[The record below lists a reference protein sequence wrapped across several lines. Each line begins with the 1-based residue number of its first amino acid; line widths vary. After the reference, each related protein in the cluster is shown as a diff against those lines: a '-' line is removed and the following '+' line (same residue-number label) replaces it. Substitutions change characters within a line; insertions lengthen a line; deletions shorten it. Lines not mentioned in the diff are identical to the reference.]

1 MEKVQISYDAACVKE
16 AYEKRHPDR
25 KVVGVYKDRAKALK
39 TAAAFGGLVDL
50 SYGFYVVTGAS
61 A

>member
-25 KVVGVYKDRAKALK
+25 KVVGVYIR
-39 TAAAFGGLVDL
+39 
-50 SYGFYVVTGAS
+50 
-61 A
+61 